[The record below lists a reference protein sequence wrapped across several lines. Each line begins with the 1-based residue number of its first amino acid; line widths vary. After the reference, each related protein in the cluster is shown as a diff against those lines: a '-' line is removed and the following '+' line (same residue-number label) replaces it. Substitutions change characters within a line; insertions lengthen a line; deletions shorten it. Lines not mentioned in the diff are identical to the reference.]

1 MDQAGDSPDPLQR
14 AGSSEPSST
23 RPNPF
28 DDSDIASRKR
38 RRTSQSGSPSRS
50 VDGTDA
56 ELDNASSGNSA
67 TLDGDH
73 EATSNLMNL
82 EGETVISTMSSQQP
96 DPPSLPSSTSE
107 PTSSKVTINLRSPP
121 QEQDHNILPSSS
133 NPILYS
139 KDVVGHEGDDSPG
152 PAKSSSSK
160 SASPPMEL
168 VQIPDAEDDLLA
180 ERSIDEVTIIG
191 QTAIAIDPTDQ
202 FPYHDAQEY
211 RYETIQRLVHYIA
224 TSELNLCYF
233 KTSSPQY

>member
-96 DPPSLPSSTSE
+96 DPLPC
-107 PTSSKVTINLRSPP
+107 RH
-121 QEQDHNILPSSS
+121 Q
-133 NPILYS
+133 
-139 KDVVGHEGDDSPG
+139 
-152 PAKSSSSK
+152 PASRPRVK
-160 SASPPMEL
+160 L
-168 VQIPDAEDDLLA
+168 Q
-180 ERSIDEVTIIG
+180 
-191 QTAIAIDPTDQ
+191 
-202 FPYHDAQEY
+202 
-211 RYETIQRLVHYIA
+211 
-224 TSELNLCYF
+224 
-233 KTSSPQY
+233 